1 MTHVEFVLPGQ
12 ILSSLSSQRPS
23 FVSKLTVGSVV
34 AMDSGPMEM
43 SRDPENVN
51 EFDDLEE

>member
-1 MTHVEFVLPGQ
+1 MSNLCCRVKFGRH
-12 ILSSLSSQRPS
+12 SLSSQRPS

>member
-1 MTHVEFVLPGQ
+1 MLPGQ
-12 ILSSLSSQRPS
+12 IWSSLSSQRPS

-43 SRDPENVN
+43 SLDPENVN